1 VTGNCALTGGSWF
14 SWYDDL
20 TIDNATALDIDHLVP
35 LAEAWDSGASKWAKA
50 RRVDYANYLSR
61 CCRSELEG
69 CVCAGQA

>member
-1 VTGNCALTGGSWF
+1 
-14 SWYDDL
+14 
-20 TIDNATALDIDHLVP
+20 VP